1 MRGLFI
7 KHCGKGE
14 LELKLKSVTLWSVVM
29 ILIVGS
35 WAGNVW
41 YYQSMQLAEPLFLKH
56 YITVNGNQ
64 GEIID
69 LTYLENKNTAKKVT
83 GIQLEEIPE
92 LRFQMHEKN
101 SYTHQVEMMASAE
114 WIPNESQAR
123 SKEPFTIKE
132 VIVFYNEGQPQRVPI
147 GEINVEWKS
156 GSGLLDFRSSGG
168 SSNGSGSYKVN
179 LTQSVTL
186 EKIDYSYSDRLK
198 PWFELELSGQ
208 PVDSLSFP
216 MKLSQGDNLTFT
228 YQWSIPEHEPAALQ
242 VYKSK
247 IVLTFK
253 TEDGQ
258 IVMEDLPI
266 NHNFYLSDSQ
276 LKKLVRSGGE

>member
-1 MRGLFI
+1 M
-7 KHCGKGE
+7 
-14 LELKLKSVTLWSVVM
+14 ELKLKSFVLWPVVLL
-29 ILIVGS
+29 LIVGS

-69 LTYLENKNTAKKVT
+69 LTFLENKNEAKKVT
-83 GIQLEEIPE
+83 GIQIEEIPE
-92 LRFQMHEKN
+92 LRFQIHEKN

-114 WIPNESQAR
+114 WIPNESQPQ
-123 SKEPFTIKE
+123 SKEPFTIRE
-132 VIVFYNEGQPQRVPI
+132 VTVYYNEGQPQKVPI
-147 GEINVEWKS
+147 GEINVEWPKV
-156 GSGLLDFRSSGG
+156 SGLLDFRSGGG

-179 LTQSVTL
+179 LTKSVTL
-186 EKIDYSYSDRLK
+186 EKIDYSYSDKLK

-216 MKLSQGDNLTFT
+216 MKLSQGKDLEFT
-228 YQWSIPEHEPAALQ
+228 YQWSIPEHEPDALQ

-247 IVLTFK
+247 IILTFRMA
-253 TEDGQ
+253 DGR
-258 IVMEDLPI
+258 IIMENLPI
-266 NHNFYLSDSQ
+266 NHNLYLSDSQ
-276 LKKLVRSGGE
+276 LKKLVRSGGEQQ